1 MLRRPFWSLLV
12 LVCLPLVAAADE
24 PTLTHGPIV
33 GKPEPTA
40 MRVWCRTSRPTQF
53 DVRYGTAAGKY
64 EARVAGATTAEHD
77 HAGWVQLADL
87 KPNTVYHYRVFINDF
102 AQGLPGKFRTL
113 PSADDFR
120 HPELNPRGLFN
131 FRFQFASCANQNPGH
146 GIGPTLPTYDTL
158 LRDWKD
164 RVNFTIMNGDWLY
177 EELRDYPAE
186 AWRLAHGVA
195 PDAVPRTVTLAPT
208 IVGVWENYRLY
219 LERGVNLSAW
229 HRQVPGMFTFDDH
242 EIVNDIWGA
251 GSAGY
256 RHRRAVFRDIGV
268 QAWYDY
274 LGWANPT
281 EYRAPIRFG
290 RAKLTKGSDLLVDA
304 SADFTTLKLPEMA
317 NLHVHWGTPTA
328 GINEIRYDDDS
339 GVPNSK
345 VYDIVEVVDA
355 HTLRISP
362 AAVADGVDAYSVG
375 RRNYGRFRVANCD
388 FFLLDTRS
396 HRDMHDIRHRDKP
409 GLSILGKQQHE
420 WLVHAMQTSDADFF
434 FVVSSVP
441 FMIPHI
447 GAGGFEF
454 DELNKDESWTVFL
467 DEREKLIKFWES
479 LERPVFVMTG
489 DLHNSF
495 AIKISDRVWEFCSGP
510 HNSVN
515 HIPKNDEDDRPPTGP
530 YTFGG
535 RTCDIHWSSYLL
547 SDLPRMER
555 LYPFFL
561 IVQVNNVFNTPQKL
575 GDQRWMAYP
584 QPQVVL
590 QYYDGRTGELQYA
603 ESVTRR

>member
-1 MLRRPFWSLLV
+1 MVSS
-12 LVCLPLVAAADE
+12 LVAAADE
-24 PTLTHGPIV
+24 PMLTHGPMV

-40 MRVWCRTSRPTQF
+40 MRIWCRTSRPTKF
-53 DVRYGTAAGKY
+53 DVRYGTVSEKY
-64 EARVAGATTAEHD
+64 EGRVEGETTAEHD

-102 AQGLPGKFRTL
+102 PQGLAGTFRTM
-113 PSADDFR
+113 PSGDDYR

-131 FRFQFASCANQNPGH
+131 FRFQFASCANQNPGS

-177 EELRDYPAE
+177 EERRDYPAE

-195 PDAVPRTVTLAPT
+195 PDAVPHTVELAPS

-229 HRQVPGMFTFDDH
+229 HRQVPGLFTFDDH
-242 EIVNDIWGA
+242 ELLNDIWGCGTA
-251 GSAGY
+251 GF
-256 RHRRAVFRDIGV
+256 RHRRTVFRDVGT

-281 EYRAPIRFG
+281 EHDVPIRIS
-290 RAKLTKGSDLLVDA
+290 RAKLTKGSDLLVDE
-304 SADFTTLKLPEMA
+304 SADFSMLKLPDAA
-317 NLHVHWGTPTA
+317 NLHVHWGTPNA
-328 GINEIRYDDDS
+328 GINDIRLDDDS

-345 VYDIVEVVDA
+345 VYDLVEVVDA

-362 AAVADGVDAYSVG
+362 PAVADGNDVYSIG
-375 RRNYGRFRVANCD
+375 RRNYGRFRVANCE

-396 HRDMHDIRHRDKP
+396 HRDLHDIRHRDKP
-409 GLSILGKQQHE
+409 GISIIGKQQRE
-420 WLVHAMQTSDADFF
+420 WLTEAMQTSDADFF

-447 GAGGFEF
+447 GGGGADF
-454 DELNKDESWTVFL
+454 DEQNKDESWTVFL
-467 DEREKLIKFWES
+467 DERETLIKFWES
-479 LERPVFVMTG
+479 LERPVFVLTG

-515 HIPKNDEDDRPPTGP
+515 HVPKNDEDDRPPTGP

-547 SDLPRMER
+547 PDLPRMER

-561 IVQVNNVFNTPQKL
+561 IVQVNNVFNTPLKL
-575 GDQRWMAYP
+575 GDERWMAFP
-584 QPQVVL
+584 QPQVIL

-603 ESVTRR
+603 ESVTKR